1 MGMALEESVDGLVK
15 LESNGVT
22 AYVEETFSK
31 YLEGQGGIHIDHV
44 SQESGGRGFTVTVGT
59 AGSCGSNAFSC

>member
-15 LESNGVT
+15 LESSGVI

-31 YLEGQGGIHIDHV
+31 YLEGLGGIHIDHV
-44 SQESGGRGFTVTVGT
+44 SNESDGGGFAVTVGS
-59 AGSCGSNAFSC
+59 AGSCGSNPFSC

>member
-1 MGMALEESVDGLVK
+1 MALEESVDGLVK
-15 LESNGVT
+15 LESDGVT

-44 SQESGGRGFTVTVGT
+44 SPESGRGGGYTVTVGS
-59 AGSCGSNAFSC
+59 AGSCGSGTFSC